1 MSIYITQGRYTRE
14 AIKGMIVKPEDR
26 YEALS
31 RHVARVGGRV
41 MSYYMTFGEYD
52 FLTVIEAPGE
62 TQMAAVLLSAAA
74 SGGVTDLRT
83 TLAMT
88 SIEAKG
94 AFAAASDLARPTA
107 LRAVPEP
114 EPLLSTPRSSPLP
127 PPGDPTA
134 ANVVNAAGLARK

>member
-1 MSIYITQGRYTRE
+1 MPIYITQGRYTRE

-26 YEALS
+26 YEAL
-31 RHVARVGGRV
+31 VAACRRAGGRV

-62 TQMAAVLLSAAA
+62 TQMAAVLLAAAA
-74 SGGVTDLRT
+74 SGGVSDLRT

-94 AFAAASDLARPTA
+94 RLPPRAIWRRPIARPA
-107 LRAVPEP
+107 EP
-114 EPLLSTPRSSPLP
+114 EFSRSRGHAPS
-127 PPGDPTA
+127 
-134 ANVVNAAGLARK
+134 

>member
-1 MSIYITQGRYTRE
+1 MPIYITQGRYTRD

-52 FLTVIEAPGE
+52 FLTVIEARGE
-62 TQMAAVLLSAAA
+62 TQMAAVLLAAAA
-74 SGGVTDLRT
+74 SGGVADLRT
-83 TLAMT
+83 TVALT

-94 AFAAASDLARPTA
+94 AFAAASDLAP
-107 LRAVPEP
+107 
-114 EPLLSTPRSSPLP
+114 SYRS
-127 PPGDPTA
+127 PGGT
-134 ANVVNAAGLARK
+134 

>member
-1 MSIYITQGRYTRE
+1 MPIYITQGRYTRE

-52 FLTVIEAPGE
+52 FLTIIEAPSE
-62 TQMAAVLLSAAA
+62 TQMAALLLSAAA
-74 SGGVTDLRT
+74 TGGVTDLRT
-83 TLAMT
+83 TLAIS

-94 AFAAASDLARPTA
+94 PFAAASDLAPPYRP
-107 LRAVPEP
+107 
-114 EPLLSTPRSSPLP
+114 PR
-127 PPGDPTA
+127 GT
-134 ANVVNAAGLARK
+134 

>member
-1 MSIYITQGRYTRE
+1 MPIYITQGRYTRE

-41 MSYYMTFGEYD
+41 LSYYMTFGEYD

-62 TQMAAVLLSAAA
+62 TQMATVLLAAAA
-74 SGGVTDLRT
+74 SGGVVDLRT
-83 TLAMT
+83 TVAMT

-94 AFAAASDLARPTA
+94 AFAAASDLAP
-107 LRAVPEP
+107 
-114 EPLLSTPRSSPLP
+114 SYRS
-127 PPGDPTA
+127 PGGT
-134 ANVVNAAGLARK
+134 